1 MVERVGPSLCVGL
14 FLSKK
19 GIYMTLNQLELQL
32 QTIHGLQYQIGA
44 QVNDEWKTTTESGG
58 ADSFAF
64 ALLNRDI
71 PFYEQ
76 GGMTVIGIKKLSEME
91 PKELEPTLL
100 KGLNVVQITRVT
112 GYFTTIKSWNKGK
125 IGELKDRHRE
135 VGLN

>member
-1 MVERVGPSLCVGL
+1 
-14 FLSKK
+14 
-19 GIYMTLNQLELQL
+19 MTLNQLELQL
-32 QTIHGLQYQIGA
+32 QTIHGLQYQIGTKI
-44 QVNDEWKTTTESGG
+44 NNEWNPTTESNE

-64 ALLNRDI
+64 VLLNRDI

-76 GGMTVIGIKKLSEME
+76 GGMTIIDMKRLSEME
-91 PKELEPTLL
+91 PNELESILL